1 MSFSSLLLQCLRGFV
16 RRILDLVNVSA
27 LLERFGS
34 FRRHIVLVVLGHD
47 LIGVENSVRA
57 DPTLCDTAAAFFE
70 KVRLDPLVD
79 NRNASGRVGDREFDC
94 QTIALSLETAL
105 LD

>member
-1 MSFSSLLLQCLRGFV
+1 MSFSSLLLQCLRGLV
-16 RRILDLVNVSA
+16 RRVLNLVNVFA

-34 FRRHIVLVVLGHD
+34 LRRHVVLVVLRHD

-57 DPTLCDTAAAFFE
+57 DPTLCDTATAFFE
-70 KVRLDPLVD
+70 QVRLDSLVD
-79 NRNASGRVGDREFDC
+79 NRNASGCIGDRELDC
-94 QTIALSLETAL
+94 QTIAFSLETAL